1 MPTNTKLVT
10 KIRRFLLWTLIA
22 LALLLL
28 IVRLSLPFA
37 VQSGF
42 SYWFE
47 QQGIDAGIEDV
58 SFDFSDGSLLMTG
71 INGDKQGSNVFKL
84 ESLSLKWSWAGLMNN
99 HVRITGVGLDGLTLG
114 AIKQSE
120 DTMIVAGID
129 PAKLAASETVEPK
142 NVENEKTGKP
152 SQWKITLE
160 ALSLKAVNLCYADKT
175 RSNLDYCSQFGEL
188 AWRGD
193 LAFDL
198 AQLTPDVVPLF
209 AKGSLT
215 LNDWL
220 VHNNHLQ
227 RDMLKLTSVEIND
240 ISIET
245 LSDLS
250 IAQTSIDT
258 LQLLHRNSDKL
269 TTQVS
274 GFGRLSIDN
283 LTLKQSLN
291 QANSLHIAQIKIEDH
306 ELLLL
311 KDQNEQ
317 LEINEWIP
325 GDAVATKAEDASSD
339 AEPFQFAV
347 DRFVYESEKSIA
359 YIDQSLG
366 EPFGVNFKNTQLEV
380 SNIDSTKPDQDSEVN
395 YSAQYADHG
404 QLKLAGVARP
414 LAAKPSFSIEGD
426 LKGLDL
432 RDISAFT
439 KSAIG
444 HSIKSGQLDAK
455 LKLVADNSV
464 LDSRVD
470 LTLYHFQL
478 KSVSK
483 ADADKLDSA
492 IGFPLNPA
500 LSMLRDRDDS
510 IHLSIP
516 VTGDLHNPDF
526 DPSKVLKKAFSKAMT
541 SAVVGYFT
549 PFGLVTVADTLFSL
563 ATALRFDP
571 IKFEPASSEPDGRA
585 TENLSKIVKLMKGR
599 PGVHIT
605 LCSFTN
611 SADRQILL
619 PETAD
624 ITNPDEL
631 ELNDEQSASLTE
643 LANQRSTKSK
653 QLLVSAGIDADRLVL
668 CEAEHTEGEGLAGV
682 ELSI

>member
-1 MPTNTKLVT
+1 MLT
-10 KIRRFLLWTLIA
+10 KIRRFFLWA
-22 LALLLL
+22 LVALVLLLL
-28 IVRLSLPFA
+28 IVRISLPFA
-37 VQSGF
+37 VQNGF
-42 SYWFE
+42 SHWFE
-47 QQGIDAGIEDV
+47 QQGIEATIDDV
-58 SFDFSDGSLLMTG
+58 SFDFSDGSLLIVG
-71 INGDKQGSNVFKL
+71 INGDKQGDSVFKL
-84 ESLSLKWSWAGLMNN
+84 ASLSLKWSWAGLLDN
-99 HVRITGVGLDGLTLG
+99 HVRIIGVGLDGLNVG
-114 AIKQSE
+114 AVKQSA

-129 PAKLAASETVEPK
+129 PAKLSGDVTVEPEK
-142 NVENEKTGKP
+142 VESETNESGKP
-152 SQWKITLE
+152 ESDEASQWKITLE
-160 ALSLKAVNLCYADKT
+160 ALTLKSINLCYADKT

-227 RDMLKLTSVEIND
+227 RDMLKLASVSVDD
-240 ISIET
+240 ISIDT

-250 IAQTSIDT
+250 IAQTSVDA
-258 LQLLHRNSDKL
+258 LELLHRNSDKL

-274 GFGRLSIDN
+274 GFGRLSIDG
-283 LTLKQSLN
+283 LALKGLN
-291 QANSLHIAQIKIEDH
+291 DLHIAQIKIEDH

-311 KDQNEQ
+311 KGKDEQ

-325 GDAVATKAEDASSD
+325 GDAVATEPATETSV

-347 DRFVYESEKSIA
+347 DRFIYESDKSIA

-366 EPFGVNFKNTQLEV
+366 EPFGVNLKNTQIEV
-380 SNIDSTKPDQDSEVN
+380 TNIDSAKPNQDSDVS

-404 QLKLAGVARP
+404 QLKLSGIARP

-432 RDISAFT
+432 RDVSAFT

-470 LTLYHFQL
+470 LSLYHFQL
-478 KSVSK
+478 KSLSK

-516 VTGDLHNPDF
+516 VTGDLQNPDF
-526 DPSKVLKKAFSKAMT
+526 DPNKVIKKAFTKAMT
-541 SAVVGYFT
+541 SAVIGYFT

-571 IKFEPASSEPDGRA
+571 VKFDPASSEVDGGA
-585 TENLSKIVKLMKGR
+585 KDNLSKIVKLMEER
-599 PGVHIT
+599 PGVHVT

-611 SADRQILL
+611 TADRQLLL
-619 PETAD
+619 PETAE

-631 ELNDEQSASLTE
+631 ELNDEQRAGLTE
-643 LANQRSTKSK
+643 LANQRSANSK
-653 QLLVSAGIDADRLVL
+653 QLLVDAGIDATRLVL
-668 CEAEHTEGEGLAGV
+668 CEAEHIEGEGLAGV

>member
-1 MPTNTKLVT
+1 MLITKL
-10 KIRRFLLWTLIA
+10 RRVFFWTIVVIA
-22 LALLLL
+22 VLLL
-28 IVRLSLPFA
+28 IARLSLPFM
-37 VQSGF
+37 VQNGF

-47 QQGIDAGIEDV
+47 QQQIDASIEDV
-58 SFDFSDGSLLMTG
+58 SFDFSDGSLLISG
-71 INGDKQGSNVFKL
+71 ISGEKQGSNVFKL
-84 ESLSLKWSWAGLMNN
+84 ESLSLKWSWAGLLDN
-99 HVRITGVGLDGLTLG
+99 HARIIGIGLDGLTL
-114 AIKQSE
+114 AAVKQSA

-129 PAKLAASETVEPK
+129 PAKLAGDETVEPK
-142 NVENEKTGKP
+142 STDSDEASKSTP
-152 SQWKITLE
+152 WKITLE
-160 ALSLKAVNLCYADKT
+160 ALSIKAVNLCYADKT

-198 AQLTPDVVPLF
+198 AQLTSDVVPLF
-209 AKGSLT
+209 AEGSLT
-215 LNDWL
+215 LKDWL

-227 RDMLKLTSVEIND
+227 RDMLKLTSVAVTD
-240 ISIET
+240 ISIDT

-250 IAQTSIDT
+250 ISQVSIDA

-274 GFGRLSIDN
+274 GFGRLSIDGFS
-283 LTLKQSLN
+283 LKQLN
-291 QANSLHIAQIKIEDH
+291 NLHIAQIKIEDH

-311 KDQNEQ
+311 KGKDEQ

-325 GDAVATKAEDASSD
+325 GDAVASEPERETTAS
-339 AEPFQFAV
+339 EPFQFV
-347 DRFVYESEKSIA
+347 IDRFVYESEKSIA

-366 EPFGVNFKNTQLEV
+366 EPFGVNLKNTQIEV
-380 SNIDSTKPDQDSEVN
+380 TNIDSTQPDQDSEVS

-414 LAAKPSFSIEGD
+414 LAAKPSFAIEGD

-432 RDISAFT
+432 RDVSAFT

-470 LTLYHFQL
+470 LSLYHFQL
-478 KSVSK
+478 KSLSK
-483 ADADKLDSA
+483 ADAEKLDSA

-516 VTGDLHNPDF
+516 VTGDLQNPDF
-526 DPSKVLKKAFSKAMT
+526 DPNKVLKKAFTKAMT

-549 PFGLVTVADTLFSL
+549 PFGLVTVADTLFTL

-571 IKFEPASSEPDGRA
+571 VKFESASSEVDSKA
-585 TENLSKIVKLMKGR
+585 EENLSKIAKLMKER

-611 SADRQILL
+611 TADRQVLL
-619 PETAD
+619 PDTAD
-624 ITNPDEL
+624 EIVDTGNPDGFEL
-631 ELNDEQSASLTE
+631 SNEQRALLTD
-643 LANQRSTKSK
+643 LANQRSARSK
-653 QLLVSAGIDADRLVL
+653 QSLVDAGIDADRLVL